1 MIQGQGTGRLITGRY
16 ELSTLIGQGG
26 MGQVWTAYDQR
37 LDRRVAVKL
46 LRPDKVAGQEADEL
60 RRRFVRECRVT
71 AQVDHPGLVTVHDAG
86 SEGEELFLVMQYV
99 DGADLADHLAEHDP
113 YPWQWTVSVAAQLCA
128 VLSAVHAVPI
138 IHRDLKPRNVMV
150 KQDGTVTVLD
160 LGVASVMDTDTTR
173 LTHTGSPIG
182 SPAYMAPE
190 QAMGGA
196 VGPYTDLYAL
206 GVLIH
211 ELLSGNVPFTGSTA
225 LGVLHRHLYE
235 PPVPVRRLRPEVPE
249 NLEALVLRLLS
260 KDPQHR
266 PSSAQETYEQ
276 LLPLLPARGMPTGSP
291 LDPTRPFLRPHAP
304 WPDRARIPAPQPSA
318 APDPAPAADK
328 PDVAGAVDEV
338 KRLLGEGRITQAV
351 DILGAILPAAAA
363 QHGEHSPVV
372 RTLRKQYAAT
382 LMDDGQYRRALP
394 ELRRLADERATE
406 AGQADTQALRF
417 RYDSA
422 QCLEQLGEP
431 AAALAEY
438 RSLLPYYENQYVGG
452 DPELSLD
459 VRRRI
464 GHLLLALG
472 DRGAA
477 HETLGRLL
485 LDVERL
491 RGRAIRWRARSG
503 ARCSG
508 WGRCAADTG
517 GRSWPWW
524 DKRCDGRCPAPR
536 VGRWW
541 LGPGTTVPEVGVNR
555 WSNGWPRA
563 GPLPTIDHRKTL
575 CTAAQ
580 SPREAHLHRRRR
592 TALLLSAAITAAAP
606 LLTACG
612 SDAHPGAAAVVGAD
626 RITVAQLENRV
637 NEVRAAQRAAI
648 TDADQYQ
655 QVVAQSGALTR
666 NTLNGMVLEKV
677 LDQALDD
684 AGVTVTRKEVQ
695 QYRSDLEKEAGGA
708 EALEAAYLQR
718 YSVAP
723 EQLEESLSSDVEV
736 QKLSTALGADLNTQE
751 GGTVFW
757 QALSEASEKLDVD
770 LNPRYGSW
778 GVDPTSG
785 RVGLLDAKT
794 PWLKDVTAAGTP
806 ESA

>member
-1 MIQGQGTGRLITGRY
+1 M
-16 ELSTLIGQGG
+16 STLIGQGG

-60 RRRFVRECRVT
+60 RRRFLRESRVT

-86 SEGEELFLVMQYV
+86 SEGEELYLVMQYV

-113 YPWQWTVSVAAQLCA
+113 YPWPWAVAVAAQLCA

-138 IHRDLKPRNVMV
+138 VHRDLKPRNVMV

-206 GVLIH
+206 GVLMH
-211 ELLSGNVPFTGSTA
+211 ELLSGDVPFAGSTA

-235 PPVPVRRLRPEVPE
+235 PPVPLRRLRLEVPE
-249 NLEALVLRLLS
+249 ALEALVLRLLA

-266 PSSAQETYEQ
+266 PASAQETYEQ
-276 LLPLLPARGMPTGSP
+276 LLPLLPARGMPSGAP

-304 WPDRARIPAPQPSA
+304 WPDRARTPAPRPQA
-318 APDPAPAADK
+318 APAAGK
-328 PDVAGAVDEV
+328 TDVAGAVDEV

-406 AGQADTQALRF
+406 AGQADPQSLRF
-417 RYDSA
+417 RYEIA

-438 RSLLPYYENQYVGG
+438 RALLPYYENQYVAG
-452 DPELSLD
+452 DPELAHD

-472 DRGAA
+472 DRAAA
-477 HETLGRLL
+477 HDTLVRLL
-485 LDVERL
+485 HDVERL
-491 RGRAIRWRARSG
+491 RGPGHPLAGDLRR
-503 ARCSG
+503 
-508 WGRCAADTG
+508 TLQ
-517 GRSWPWW
+517 
-524 DKRCDGRCPAPR
+524 
-536 VGRWW
+536 W
-541 LGPGTTVPEVGVNR
+541 LG
-555 WSNGWPRA
+555 
-563 GPLPTIDHRKTL
+563 
-575 CTAAQ
+575 Q
-580 SPREAHLHRRRR
+580 
-592 TALLLSAAITAAAP
+592 
-606 LLTACG
+606 
-612 SDAHPGAAAVVGAD
+612 
-626 RITVAQLENRV
+626 
-637 NEVRAAQRAAI
+637 VR
-648 TDADQYQ
+648 
-655 QVVAQSGALTR
+655 G
-666 NTLNGMVLEKV
+666 
-677 LDQALDD
+677 
-684 AGVTVTRKEVQ
+684 
-695 QYRSDLEKEAGGA
+695 
-708 EALEAAYLQR
+708 
-718 YSVAP
+718 
-723 EQLEESLSSDVEV
+723 
-736 QKLSTALGADLNTQE
+736 
-751 GGTVFW
+751 
-757 QALSEASEKLDVD
+757 
-770 LNPRYGSW
+770 
-778 GVDPTSG
+778 
-785 RVGLLDAKT
+785 
-794 PWLKDVTAAGTP
+794 
-806 ESA
+806 